1 MYEEKKH
8 IKINWVSLL
17 VKCILVLAIII
28 VIIIIAKSF
37 KGTLFRQNI
46 SDETFRENLNLMKD
60 SATEYFTTNKLKDD
74 ARSQKLTLREMVDQ
88 KLLLDFTNNNKI
100 CSLDDSYVQATKMAD
115 DNYALK
121 IYLKCGKKEDFI
133 VTSLLNTENIC
144 KDAINN
150 KSCQNTTT
158 EDKSEVKEEVKNS
171 SSTSSS
177 KWDNK
182 QSGSSTVIKNITNI
196 TIESDCSNC
205 CKDCDKPTPTP
216 EPTPDPKPDEPN
228 KKVTYYKL
236 VKYSKWTTEE
246 ITGSNVETKYVDEK
260 YTTTCTRNYTK
271 TYYATGVMSNNTLY
285 DTTYTKDVN
294 INDLL
299 NVKNVKLIS
308 HDYFTSYQDYVN
320 FMNQSTKPYFIFGD
334 TISGKV
340 CINKVDL
347 FKQASLT
354 NNNFTYKI
362 NKVYQKNG
370 QYYVSITVSYKNASG
385 IDPICNCYTGER
397 IFFTPI
403 KFKISYSKDETC
415 TKTKKVK
422 YYRTYTYKW
431 SLNKY
436 EEGYTYTGI
445 SEERDQ

>member
-17 VKCILVLAIII
+17 VKCILILAIII
-28 VIIIIAKSF
+28 VVIIIIKSF
-37 KGTLFRQNI
+37 KGTLFKSKI

-74 ARSQKLTLREMVDQ
+74 VKSQRLSLREMVDQ
-88 KLLLDFTNNNKI
+88 KLLLDFTNNSKV

-121 IYLKCGKKEDFI
+121 IYLKCDKKEDFI
-133 VTSLLNTENIC
+133 VTSILNTENIC

-150 KSCQNTTT
+150 KSCQNNTT
-158 EDKSEVKEEVKNS
+158 EHQSEVKETEKNNI
-171 SSTSSS
+171 STSSKNNS
-177 KWDNK
+177 KQNN
-182 QSGSSTVIKNITNI
+182 SNTVIKNITNI
-196 TIESDCSNC
+196 TIESDCNNC
-205 CKDCDKPTPTP
+205 CKDCDVPAP
-216 EPTPDPKPDEPN
+216 EPTPDPNPEIPN
-228 KKVTYYKL
+228 KKNTYYKL
-236 VKYSKWTTEE
+236 IKYSKWTTEQ
-246 ITGSNVETKYVDEK
+246 ITGSNVETKYVDEN
-260 YTTTCTRNYTK
+260 YNTTCTKNYTK
-271 TYYATGVMSNNTLY
+271 TYYAMGVMSNNTLY
-285 DTTYTKDVN
+285 DTTYTKDIN

-299 NVKNVKLIS
+299 NVKNVKLVA

-320 FMNQSTKPYFIFGD
+320 FMSQSVKPYFIFGD
-334 TISGKV
+334 TISKKV
-340 CINKVDL
+340 CINKTNL

-354 NNNFTYKI
+354 NNNFTYKL

-370 QYYVSITVSYKNASG
+370 QYYVSITVNYKNASG
-385 IDPICNCYTGER
+385 VDPICNCYTGER

-415 TKTKKVK
+415 IKIKKVK

-445 SEERDQ
+445 SEEREQ